1 MEKITGKIIEVYADF
16 SIDLEGYNKN
26 PLRATDKAKQ
36 YISKDYKGK
45 EAEVAIEDGK
55 ITFIKILGDSGN
67 GESKSNDSLTEA
79 ITKLG
84 WNLGVSAMT
93 SKLALLSEL
102 ESQKNS
108 GGRTPLQERIHK
120 MLLKDLDKNFKAM
133 EKIKKE
139 QEGK

>member
-1 MEKITGKIIEVYADF
+1 
-16 SIDLEGYNKN
+16 
-26 PLRATDKAKQ
+26 
-36 YISKDYKGK
+36 
-45 EAEVAIEDGK
+45 
-55 ITFIKILGDSGN
+55 
-67 GESKSNDSLTEA
+67 
-79 ITKLG
+79 
-84 WNLGVSAMT
+84 MT